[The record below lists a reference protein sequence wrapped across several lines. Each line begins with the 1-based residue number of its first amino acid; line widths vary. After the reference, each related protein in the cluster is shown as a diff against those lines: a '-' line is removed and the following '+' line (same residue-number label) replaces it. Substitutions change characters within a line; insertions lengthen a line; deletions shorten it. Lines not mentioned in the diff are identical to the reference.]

1 MFCLIDDAK
10 LRRFPAHSNF
20 FLVFRP
26 RLLRHGGDI
35 VTTGRNLDTVV
46 AFDSKK
52 SQNSRGDSAGYT
64 QIPAPATT
72 PYLYIVK
79 SK

>member
-1 MFCLIDDAK
+1 MQSYDGFRLI
-10 LRRFPAHSNF
+10 PTF
-20 FLVFRP
+20 FAFFVR
-26 RLLRHGGDI
+26 GCCDTEGYI
-35 VTTGRNLDTVV
+35 VTTSRKLDTGV

>member
-20 FLVFRP
+20 FLDFRP

-35 VTTGRNLDTVV
+35 VTTSRKLDTGV
-46 AFDSKK
+46 AFDSKNVAK
-52 SQNSRGDSAGYT
+52 Q
-64 QIPAPATT
+64 Q
-72 PYLYIVK
+72 K
-79 SK
+79 